1 MFFFENELENFL
13 LILFRI
19 GSLIFFVNGD
29 IKVDLRNKLID
40 KFLDKD
46 LYLFFNGVC
55 GIDLFDI
62 DFFVFDGERFSSS
75 KVLLLDFFGSEIN
88 LDFGKYL
95 EESDIDMGLFSD
107 VL

>member
-1 MFFFENELENFL
+1 MFLFENELDNLL
-13 LILFRI
+13 LIFLRI

-29 IKVDLRNKLID
+29 IKGDIRNKFMD

-46 LYLFFNGVC
+46 LYLFLNGVC
-55 GIDLFDI
+55 GIDIFEL

-75 KVLLLDFFGSEIN
+75 KVLLFDLFGSEMN
-88 LDFGKYL
+88 LDFGKYF
-95 EESDIDMGLFSD
+95 EESDIDIGLFSD